1 MTELH
6 DRCLDTF
13 PEWLKTLATDAQD
26 LSALL
31 VDGGVPDDVRRL
43 AAGGLNYLFK
53 SLDLIPDGIEDLGYL
68 DDAFVLRVSAA
79 LAMAEAPH
87 LREANPAIARLA
99 SDAKLVADLLG
110 SDYARLEK
118 YVVGLKK
125 GAARGRTVDEIV
137 GDSAVRT
144 TFVGELGGWSTS
156 YVAPTFSRDEKNLRK
171 LQSFLSAKLP
181 A

>member
-31 VDGGVPDDVRRL
+31 VDGGVPDGVRRL
-43 AAGGLNYLFK
+43 VAGGLNYLFK

-68 DDAFVLRVSAA
+68 DDAFVLRVAA
-79 LAMAEAPH
+79 QLALAEAPH

-99 SDAKLVADLLG
+99 HDAKLVSDLLG
-110 SDYARLEK
+110 KDYARLEK
-118 YVVGLKK
+118 YVVALKK
-125 GAARGRTVDEIV
+125 GAARGRSVDEIV
-137 GDSAVRT
+137 GDAAVRT
-144 TFVGELGGWSTS
+144 TFIGELGGWSAS
-156 YVAPTFSRDEKNLRK
+156 YAAPTFSRDEKNLVK